1 MKVKA
6 RILIAGLFAMLL
18 AACNSSA
25 NESNKN
31 NKHQAIGLSADL
43 QGRLVKMV
51 AYPLDSNAIPRSIE
65 DGKLRGIPSKDW
77 TSGFFPGNLWY
88 AYRLTNDSVYL
99 ERARALTD
107 FIEKEKWN
115 DRTHDMG
122 FKIYCSFGNG
132 YEITGDPHY
141 KEVIV
146 QAANT
151 LITRFNPNVGAIKSW
166 DFGMDRWQFPVIIDN
181 MMNLELLFEAT
192 NLTGDS
198 TYYNI
203 AYSHALTTLQNHYRG
218 DYSSYHVVDY
228 DPNTGEV
235 IKKITHQGFSDESSW
250 SRGQAWG
257 LYGFVM
263 SYRYTQEEKFLEMA
277 LHIKDLMLQHPNV
290 PEDGIFYWDFD
301 DPAIPNAPRDASA
314 AAITASAL
322 LELYNYD
329 QDEAYLQK
337 AQDIMAV
344 LSSDY
349 ILDEGNTAP
358 FILDKST
365 GNVNKD
371 DEINVPLVYADYYYL
386 EALWRQKERGK

>member
-1 MKVKA
+1 MKVKTK
-6 RILIAGLFAMLL
+6 ILITGLFAILL
-18 AACNSSA
+18 IACNNSA
-25 NESNKN
+25 NESGKEKEHRANY
-31 NKHQAIGLSADL
+31 LSADIHD
-43 QGRLVKMV
+43 RLEKMI
-51 AYPLDSNAIPRSIE
+51 AYPLDSNAIPRSFE
-65 DGKLRGIPSKDW
+65 DGAVRGVPSKDW
-77 TSGFFPGNLWY
+77 TSGFFPGNFWY
-88 AYRLTNDSVYL
+88 AFLLTGDSAYQ
-99 ERARALTD
+99 ERARAWTE
-107 FIEKEKWN
+107 FIEKEKLN

-132 YEITGDPHY
+132 YEIIGDPHY

-151 LITRFNPNVGAIKSW
+151 LITRFNPNVGALKSW
-166 DFGMDRWQFPVIIDN
+166 DFGKDRWQFPVIIDN
-181 MMNLELLFEAT
+181 MMNLELLFEASQ
-192 NLTGDS
+192 LTGDS

-203 AYSHALTTLQNHYRG
+203 AYSHALTTMHNHYRS
-218 DYSSYHVVDY
+218 DHSSYHVVDY
-228 DPNTGEV
+228 DPVSGEV

-263 SYRYTQEEKFLEMA
+263 AYRYTQEEKFLEMA
-277 LHIKDLMLQHPNV
+277 LRIKDFMFQHSNI

-314 AAITASAL
+314 AAISASAL
-322 LELYNYD
+322 LELYHYD
-329 QDEAYLQK
+329 EKDSYLEK
-337 AQDIMAV
+337 AQDILSV
-344 LSSDY
+344 LTSEY
-349 ILDEGNTAP
+349 VLDQANEAP

-386 EALWRQKERGK
+386 EALWRQKEMSK

>member
-1 MKVKA
+1 MNYIKGK
-6 RILIAGLFAMLL
+6 ILITVLFSVLL
-18 AACNSSA
+18 IACNSA
-25 NESNKN
+25 NVSDQNERS
-31 NKHQAIGLSADL
+31 QDGLNANIHD
-43 QGRLVKMV
+43 RLEKMV

-65 DGKLRGIPSKDW
+65 DGKVRGVPSKDW
-77 TSGFFPGNLWY
+77 TSGFFPGNFWY
-88 AYRLTNDSVYL
+88 AFLLTGDSIYM
-99 ERARALTD
+99 EKAKEWTA

-132 YEITGDPHY
+132 YRITGNPHY
-141 KEVIV
+141 KDVII

-151 LITRFNPNVGAIKSW
+151 LITRFNANVGALKSW
-166 DFGMDRWQFPVIIDN
+166 NFGQDRWQFPVIIDN

-192 NLTGDS
+192 QLTGDS

-203 AYSHALTTLQNHYRG
+203 AYSHALTTLQHHYRS
-218 DYSSYHVVDY
+218 DNSSYHVVDY
-228 DPNTGEV
+228 DPATGEV
-235 IKKITHQGFSDESSW
+235 IKKITHQGYDDASSW
-250 SRGQAWG
+250 LRGQAWG

-263 SYRYTQEEKFLEMA
+263 SYRYTQEKRFLEMA
-277 LHIKDLMLQHPNV
+277 LQINDFMFQHDSI

-314 AAITASAL
+314 SAIAASAL

-329 QDEAYLQK
+329 KKEIYLEK
-337 AQDIMAV
+337 SKEILET
-344 LSSDY
+344 LSSEY
-349 ILDEGNTAP
+349 VLDETNEAP

-371 DEINVPLVYADYYYL
+371 DEIDVPLVYADYYYL
-386 EALWRQKERGK
+386 EALWRQKEMNK